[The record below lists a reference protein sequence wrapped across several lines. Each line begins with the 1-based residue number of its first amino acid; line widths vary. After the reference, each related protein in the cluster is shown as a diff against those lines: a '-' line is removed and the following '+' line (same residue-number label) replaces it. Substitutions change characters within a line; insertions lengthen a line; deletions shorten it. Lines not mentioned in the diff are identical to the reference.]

1 MRAAGLEPKGEAWQR
16 AKAGEPIEQIAASG
30 DQVVFLKNDTALG
43 VKNGM
48 LGKVADFYEEEVDEA
63 VAAVKIQ
70 LTGDEIKYLEE
81 PYVPRPVRGYS

>member
-1 MRAAGLEPKGEAWQR
+1 VALAWLLSKKDVSPIVGLSKKHR
-16 AKAGEPIEQIAASG
+16 I
-30 DQVVFLKNDTALG
+30 
-43 VKNGM
+43 
-48 LGKVADFYEEEVDEA
+48 DEA